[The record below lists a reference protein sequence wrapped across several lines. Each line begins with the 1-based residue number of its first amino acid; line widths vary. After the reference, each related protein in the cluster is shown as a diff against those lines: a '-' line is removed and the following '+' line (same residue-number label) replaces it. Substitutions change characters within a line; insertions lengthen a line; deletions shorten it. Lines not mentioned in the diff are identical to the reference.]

1 MLDELR
7 HYHYFKKSD
16 SELAA
21 DEILNNIARKLWD
34 EKGYNIVYLL
44 GAVQQLKTL
53 LSSGKDSFT
62 KKELMVVLASTKKC
76 DDVPD
81 EIKSLIDKIAE
92 EFEEKGE

>member
-7 HYHYFKKSD
+7 HYHYFKKSN

-34 EKGYNIVYLL
+34 DKGYNLVYLL
-44 GAVQQLKTL
+44 GSVQQLKTL

-62 KKELMVVLASTKKC
+62 KKELLMVLAATKNLEGA
-76 DDVPD
+76 PD
-81 EIKSLIDKIAE
+81 EIKSLIDKIVE
-92 EFEEKGE
+92 EFEDKEK